1 MHATIQPP
9 SHFYPL
15 QVFSFGC
22 LELFKLQWGLKKNKN
37 KNPHLKRGKKKM
49 FYKKIGKSIVRMLK
63 TAYVPTVLAVTHR
76 TFWTTRSLHD
86 QEGSHWVHEKEVTQT
101 EIHKGQHEWDRI
113 SAYSS
118 FYMARLLYRKKKPQP
133 TKNPTLLPPLPFS
146 FWNSSVEKLQYG
158 FSIRIPASYLQ
169 AFYLYKTP
177 SIILP
182 ETLRRIANF
191 SVNYKQFPLF
201 FFLKTA
207 CFLEIFIYKC
217 TTQHSMMQSMERS

>member
-1 MHATIQPP
+1 MSECSKLLMFPQYLQ
-9 SHFYPL
+9 SHT
-15 QVFSFGC
+15 
-22 LELFKLQWGLKKNKN
+22 ELFELPDHCMTKKGATECMRRKWLRLKFIKDSMNGTGF
-37 KNPHLKRGKKKM
+37 PLTALFTWQGSFTEKKK
-49 FYKKIGKSIVRMLK
+49 
-63 TAYVPTVLAVTHR
+63 T
-76 TFWTTRSLHD
+76 
-86 QEGSHWVHEKEVTQT
+86 
-101 EIHKGQHEWDRI
+101 
-113 SAYSS
+113 
-118 FYMARLLYRKKKPQP
+118 QP